1 MESAD
6 RGANPPF
13 VLVAQVRFVTTKRPE
28 KNPASNWEQVSKEK
42 HKSIS
47 FQWFLPPRPAV
58 FSVDAVFGFP
68 WCVTLCPWQ
77 VDSAMSLIQAAK
89 NLMNA
94 VVQTV
99 KASYVAS
106 TKYQKSQGMASLN
119 LPAVSWKMKAPE
131 KKPLVKREK
140 QDETQTKIKRAS
152 QKKHV
157 NPVQALSEFKAM
169 ESI

>member
-1 MESAD
+1 MV
-6 RGANPPF
+6 PC
-13 VLVAQVRFVTTKRPE
+13 
-28 KNPASNWEQVSKEK
+28 
-42 HKSIS
+42 
-47 FQWFLPPRPAV
+47 
-58 FSVDAVFGFP
+58 VFGTTPSTSKYLKQAFSAFLDKVSNH
-68 WCVTLCPWQ
+68 WESYCPGPCGPHCPVCASQ

-169 ESI
+169 DSI

>member
-1 MESAD
+1 M
-6 RGANPPF
+6 
-13 VLVAQVRFVTTKRPE
+13 LVAQGRFVTTERPK
-28 KNPASNWEQVSKEK
+28 KNPASGFKGKIEIS
-42 HKSIS
+42 SINQFS
-47 FQWFLPPRPAV
+47 SGFAPWPVV
-58 FSVDAVFGFP
+58 FSGRLGIP
-68 WCVTLCPWQ
+68 WCVTCAPLWQ

>member
-1 MESAD
+1 MICYCSLFFFKRSETQAFSRDLGKSSQPRESYSVTPALFR
-6 RGANPPF
+6 RGRSGAASSCPPGLAGRP
-13 VLVAQVRFVTTKRPE
+13 VLLTTHVC
-28 KNPASNWEQVSKEK
+28 AS
-42 HKSIS
+42 
-47 FQWFLPPRPAV
+47 
-58 FSVDAVFGFP
+58 
-68 WCVTLCPWQ
+68 Q

-169 ESI
+169 DSI

>member
-1 MESAD
+1 MRTGSGPQGSGD
-6 RGANPPF
+6 SLSG
-13 VLVAQVRFVTTKRPE
+13 TD
-28 KNPASNWEQVSKEK
+28 
-42 HKSIS
+42 
-47 FQWFLPPRPAV
+47 RPAGP
-58 FSVDAVFGFP
+58 STPDPG
-68 WCVTLCPWQ
+68 LCSSPPVCASQ

-169 ESI
+169 DSI

>member
-1 MESAD
+1 MY
-6 RGANPPF
+6 
-13 VLVAQVRFVTTKRPE
+13 
-28 KNPASNWEQVSKEK
+28 
-42 HKSIS
+42 
-47 FQWFLPPRPAV
+47 PRPIV
-58 FSVDAVFGFP
+58 CSGIPRVCTLTVGNSCVDVR
-68 WCVTLCPWQ
+68 Q

>member
-1 MESAD
+1 MRSGIPCVCTLTVGNSRVD
-6 RGANPPF
+6 
-13 VLVAQVRFVTTKRPE
+13 VR
-28 KNPASNWEQVSKEK
+28 
-42 HKSIS
+42 
-47 FQWFLPPRPAV
+47 
-58 FSVDAVFGFP
+58 
-68 WCVTLCPWQ
+68 Q